1 MLDFLIFVR
10 LTIMLGKL
18 VRVCITDPV
27 GSPLPN
33 GNTFKLNHGK
43 PMGNFKVSTPISG
56 VLILGID
63 NPVRHFDGRV
73 IAILKFRD
81 NGEQKLIASPKSKR
95 FINWEIDKK
104 LKFYTEGRPYTLD
117 CYYERSCGA
126 VVYRKIN
133 DDYRYLLIRNR
144 RSSNWSFPKGHVE
157 AGETLEETAKREV
170 LEETGLR
177 IDIIP
182 GFISKSQYSIQ
193 NRIQK
198 TVQIYVASTKDTQT
212 RIQVEEIEDYVWLT
226 YENAI
231 KNLKFEND
239 KTILTDA
246 RQFLLDNNYITEV

>member
-1 MLDFLIFVR
+1 
-10 LTIMLGKL
+10 MLGKL

-95 FINWEIDKK
+95 FINWEIDEK

-157 AGETLEETAKREV
+157 AGETEEETAKREIK
-170 LEETGLR
+170 EETGVDVLL
-177 IDIIP
+177 DT
-182 GFISKSQYSIQ
+182 GFRETVTFSPRRDTS
-193 NRIQK
+193 K
-198 TVQIYVASTKDTQT
+198 TVVYFVAKALTQEL
-212 RIQVEEIEDYVWLT
+212 IPQQEEISELRWIEIGQAIQCLT
-226 YENAI
+226 YD
-231 KNLKFEND
+231 ND
-239 KTILTDA
+239 KQTVSKAKAFIALMK
-246 RQFLLDNNYITEV
+246 

>member
-1 MLDFLIFVR
+1 
-10 LTIMLGKL
+10 MLGKL
-18 VRVCITDPV
+18 IRVAVTEAV
-27 GSPLPN
+27 GTPLPD
-33 GNTFKLNHGK
+33 GGVYKLNHGTPIGK
-43 PMGNFKVSTPISG
+43 FRPTAPISG

-63 NPVRHFDGRV
+63 NPVKHFDGRV
-73 IAILKFRD
+73 IAIIKFKD
-81 NGEQKLIASPKSKR
+81 NGEQKIVAAPKSKR
-95 FINWEIDKK
+95 LIDWEIKK
-104 LKFYTEGRPYTLD
+104 LISFYTEKRPFVLE

-133 DDYRYLLIRNR
+133 DDYRHLLIRNR

>member
-63 NPVRHFDGRV
+63 NPVRHFAGRF

-95 FINWEIDKK
+95 FINWEIDEK
-104 LKFYTEGRPYTLD
+104 LKFYTEGRPYT
-117 CYYERSCGA
+117 
-126 VVYRKIN
+126 
-133 DDYRYLLIRNR
+133 
-144 RSSNWSFPKGHVE
+144 
-157 AGETLEETAKREV
+157 
-170 LEETGLR
+170 
-177 IDIIP
+177 
-182 GFISKSQYSIQ
+182 
-193 NRIQK
+193 
-198 TVQIYVASTKDTQT
+198 
-212 RIQVEEIEDYVWLT
+212 
-226 YENAI
+226 
-231 KNLKFEND
+231 
-239 KTILTDA
+239 
-246 RQFLLDNNYITEV
+246 

>member
-1 MLDFLIFVR
+1 
-10 LTIMLGKL
+10 MLGKL

-33 GNTFKLNHGK
+33 GNTYKLNHGK
-43 PMGNFKVSTPISG
+43 PIGKFKASTPISG

-63 NPVRHFDGRV
+63 NPVKHFDGRV
-73 IAILKFRD
+73 VAILKFRD

-95 FINWEIDKK
+95 YINWEIDG
-104 LKFYTEGRPYTLD
+104 LVKFYTVGRPYSLE

-157 AGETLEETAKREV
+157 KDETLEETAMREV
-170 LEETGLR
+170 LEETGLH
-177 IDIIP
+177 IDILP
-182 GFISKSQYSIQ
+182 GFVSKSEYSIQ

-212 RIQVEEIEDYVWLT
+212 KIQIEEIEDYIWLT
-226 YENAI
+226 FENAL

-239 KTILTDA
+239 KAILMDA
-246 RQFLLDNNYITEV
+246 RDFLIKNNYISEDNNG

>member
-1 MLDFLIFVR
+1 
-10 LTIMLGKL
+10 MLGKL

-27 GSPLPN
+27 GSPLSDN
-33 GNTFKLNHGK
+33 KTYKLNRGK
-43 PMGNFKVSTPISG
+43 PIGKFKTSSPISG

-81 NGEQKLIASPKSKR
+81 NGEQMLVASPKSKR
-95 FINWEIDKK
+95 FINWEIET
-104 LKFYTEGRPYTLD
+104 LVKFYTEGRPYSIE

-126 VVYRKIN
+126 VVFRKIN
-133 DDYRYLLIRNR
+133 EDYRYLLIRNR

-170 LEETGLR
+170 FEETGLR

-212 RIQVEEIEDYVWLT
+212 RIQIEEIEDYVWLT
-226 YENAI
+226 YENAL

-239 KTILTDA
+239 KTILTEA
-246 RQFLLDNNYITEV
+246 RDFLLKNNYISEVKNG